1 MYRDVVQWS
10 KIRHRIL
17 VQGRSI
23 RRVASEKGIDPK
35 TIRKMLDHALPQPR
49 MAGRANRYP
58 KLGPHTASIPRLLR
72 ENATLP
78 PEALISIK
86 DIYER
91 VRDEEGF
98 RGGYSYVFSHFCG
111 KRYEATKW
119 QLMMMQELPLCLVKT
134 KPRLWNP
141 FRNGSA
147 DAESMGSLA
156 LATRRGSVNTSRG
169 EWHLFPWVG

>member
-58 KLGPHTASIPRLLR
+58 KLGPHTASIRRLLR

-78 PEALISIK
+78 PEARLSIK

-98 RGGYSYVFSHFCG
+98 RGGYSTVSDYVRPAARDEDCIWEQPYDLQISLEK
-111 KRYEATKW
+111 KRKTCRTTNEGLTHSAPPCARRKDIG
-119 QLMMMQELPLCLVKT
+119 VK
-134 KPRLWNP
+134 
-141 FRNGSA
+141 
-147 DAESMGSLA
+147 
-156 LATRRGSVNTSRG
+156 
-169 EWHLFPWVG
+169 